1 MINHL
6 ITNATVNI
14 SSDIMIMLIPLPLV
28 FKVKMPL
35 EKKLVLG
42 GLLFIGVLTVR
53 IQDPFHSFSFRPCPT
68 LNPYLT

>member
-6 ITNATVNI
+6 ITNAAVNI

-28 FKVKMPL
+28 FKVKIPR

-42 GLLFIGVLTVR
+42 GLLSIGVFTVR
-53 IQDPFHSFSFRPCPT
+53 IQYPFYSFSFHPSPT
-68 LNPYLT
+68 HRPYLT